1 MNIEIIPARAVNKR
15 IKNKNIT
22 NFFGKLLIYNSI
34 KTAIDSKLFYIGNL
48 EDIEF
53 AKTIYLLNKQK

>member
-1 MNIEIIPARAVNKR
+1 MNIEIISARAVNKR

-34 KTAIDSKLFYIGNL
+34 KTAINSKLFYIGNL
-48 EDIEF
+48 KNIEF
-53 AKTIYLLNKQK
+53 SKTIYLLNKQK